1 VSKPLVTSPAV
12 TPRERRSRWSA
23 MPSLVLEFA
32 LFFTGTMLAK
42 EILAATLNTSYPNLL
57 WLPVVLLTLAH
68 GLAAGLAAA
77 LIAAALQYSGGLP
90 PALMSEDMYAYIGR
104 ITAEPVAWTCV
115 ALLIGHMRSRQIA
128 NTAELRAQLA
138 ERSQHCAAVADLCV
152 DLRRRTEMLE
162 RHIAANA
169 HSSNVDVAQAMSELQ
184 HAGWDDFLPRL
195 TRFVVLMTGSAE
207 FTVHLYR
214 DDALKFAFQP
224 VDDHRPGADVPIA
237 REDPLFAAI
246 VNEQRTLSAA
256 RPADGE
262 LLAGRGVMAGPLMQG
277 EAPGRVIGM
286 LAIAGVSL
294 DDCPDDIERR
304 FSLTCSELSRL
315 AGRIMLTDS
324 WHAAGAG
331 KSNGHRPGGD
341 EVPDPALRGDEDSL
355 PAPPEA
361 RHKDRLALQ

>member
-1 VSKPLVTSPAV
+1 VNEPPVNSTAVTS
-12 TPRERRSRWSA
+12 RERWARWSA

-32 LFFTGTMLAK
+32 LLFTGTMLAK
-42 EILAATLNTSYPNLL
+42 QILAATVSTPYPNLL
-57 WLPVVLLTLAH
+57 WLPVVVLTLQH

-77 LIAAALQYSGGLP
+77 LIAAALQYSDGLP

-104 ITAEPVAWTCV
+104 IAAEPVAWTCI

-128 NTAELRAQLA
+128 STAELRAQLA
-138 ERSQHCAAVADLCV
+138 ERSRHCAAVADLCV
-152 DLRRRTEMLE
+152 DLRWRTEMLE

-169 HSSNVDVAQAMSELQ
+169 HSSNADVAEAMSELQ
-184 HAGWDDFLPRL
+184 HAGWDDFLQRL

-207 FTVHLYR
+207 FTVHLCR
-214 DDALKFAFQP
+214 DEALQFAFQP

-237 REDPLFAAI
+237 RADPLFAAI
-246 VNEQRTLSAA
+246 VNERRTLSAA
-256 RPADGE
+256 RPADVA

-277 EAPGRVIGM
+277 KGPGRVIGM
-286 LAIAGVSL
+286 FAIAGVSL

-315 AGRIMLTDS
+315 AGRIMLIDS

-331 KSNGHRPGGD
+331 KSNGHKPG
-341 EVPDPALRGDEDSL
+341 EEETPDPALRTGEESL
-355 PAPPEA
+355 PVPP
-361 RHKDRLALQ
+361 HTVHDQRLTLQ